1 MNNIIISNKKPIVI
15 GRQGENNVT
24 TIRFS
29 IDALFPHIQNATYGL
44 LHQRHGDAAPYPVA
58 TMAIGG
64 YVNWVINSADVGKV
78 GNGTAQLTAYKDGA
92 VAKSII
98 FTTITLTSMG
108 TTDAPD
114 PVQIYIDRIV
124 RAGQEA
130 VNAAADA
137 EESAEEAAGSAEA
150 AAGSAEEAA
159 SSAEAAAGSAEAAAG
174 SASDAAT
181 SATQAGLRA
190 NSAEASRNQALTYAN
205 DAYNSATQAGTHAQ
219 SAAQARTAAQQSASS
234 AQSAAS
240 SAQQILSNI
249 SSTVEAELTEAK
261 ESGEFDGPG
270 LYGGYSTPILNII
283 GSTVTYHYGV
293 RKTDFPDLKTGDF
306 VLGRYINAGVISY
319 NILKI
324 ESYDSTFDLWA
335 GSKLIPVSGRDGE
348 DGYSPTVTVTDITG
362 GHRVTITD
370 ASGDHTFDVMD
381 GEDGSGGSSITVDS
395 ALSDSSPNP
404 VQNKVVKKALD
415 GKGTY
420 TKPSTGIP
428 KSDLAAAVQESL
440 GKADTALQSVPSTY
454 RTAAAQDTIDA
465 GKIDKNQGSANAG
478 KFLGIG
484 NDGIVVPVAAPSG
497 GSEWELVM
505 DFTTEEEVSSVS
517 VSFDSTVRDK
527 ILAANE
533 ISFVSY
539 FVSTTDS
546 TITAKGAFTQR
557 ICSGDTWKIFLRP
570 DNNSRDIVPASG
582 QANNLYRIV
591 HEQKCAPFGWFPGD
605 DGTEPYLR
613 HSGYTNSVNPSISTS
628 TGWSFDMSFAE
639 YAQEIDNAN
648 FSTNTKFGVGTSFRI
663 YVR

>member
-15 GRQGENNVT
+15 GRQGENQVT
-24 TIRFS
+24 TIKFS
-29 IDALFPHIQNATYGL
+29 IDSLFPHIQNATYGL
-44 LHQRHGDAAPYPVA
+44 VHQRHGDAAPYPVT

-78 GNGTAQLTAYKDGA
+78 GSGTAQLTAYKDGA

-108 TTDAPD
+108 TTEAPD
-114 PVQIYIDRIV
+114 PVQIYIDRVV

-137 EESAEEAAGSAEA
+137 EESAEAAAASAEA

-181 SATQAGLRA
+181 SAAQAGLRA
-190 NSAEASRNQALTYAN
+190 NSAEASRNRAMTYAN
-205 DAYNSATQAGTHAQ
+205 DAYNFATQAGTHAQ

-293 RKTDFPDLKTGDF
+293 RKTDFPDLKIGDF

-335 GSKLIPVSGRDGE
+335 GSNLIPVSGQDGE
-348 DGYSPTVTVTDITG
+348 DGYSPTVTISDITG

-370 ASGDHTFDVMD
+370 LNGNHTFDVMD
-381 GEDGSGGSSITVDS
+381 GEGSEGGTEEIFWATYGTTTSAEIEAAYQAGKLCLVTYGVAAYMLVTRVTGTYHTFGSVSTGGRLGFCLCNNNAWSVSNVPIPTKTSDLTNDSGFVDS
-395 ALSDSSPNP
+395 AGAASAAPVQSVNGQTGDVTLTIPSSASDVGAIPAPSSPTAGQFL
-404 VQNKVVKKALD
+404 VYD
-415 GKGTY
+415 GSAWVAQT
-420 TKPSTGIP
+420 
-428 KSDLAAAVQESL
+428 
-440 GKADTALQSVPSTY
+440 VPS
-454 RTAAAQDTIDA
+454 A
-465 GKIDKNQGSANAG
+465 
-478 KFLGIG
+478 
-484 NDGIVVPVAAPSG
+484 SG
-497 GSEWELVM
+497 
-505 DFTTEEEVSSVS
+505 
-517 VSFDSTVRDK
+517 VSF
-527 ILAANE
+527 
-533 ISFVSY
+533 
-539 FVSTTDS
+539 
-546 TITAKGAFTQR
+546 
-557 ICSGDTWKIFLRP
+557 
-570 DNNSRDIVPASG
+570 
-582 QANNLYRIV
+582 
-591 HEQKCAPFGWFPGD
+591 
-605 DGTEPYLR
+605 
-613 HSGYTNSVNPSISTS
+613 
-628 TGWSFDMSFAE
+628 
-639 YAQEIDNAN
+639 
-648 FSTNTKFGVGTSFRI
+648 
-663 YVR
+663 